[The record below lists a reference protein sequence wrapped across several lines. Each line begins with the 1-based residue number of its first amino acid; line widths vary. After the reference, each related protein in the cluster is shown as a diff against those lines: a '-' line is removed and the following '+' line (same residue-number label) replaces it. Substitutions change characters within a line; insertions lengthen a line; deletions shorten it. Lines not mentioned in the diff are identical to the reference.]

1 MYNLICC
8 VVLAISCMTFSHDKD
23 MSRAEFFKE
32 ELRLNEKQLITIN
45 GIDNRYRIKYQ
56 KLNSEIQFRNTELK
70 EVIYET
76 PFSEQKVKGILSKIS
91 EAESLIKLNN
101 IKHHFEIEDHLDSYQ
116 RMKFNERFSP

>member
-1 MYNLICC
+1 MNHIIVIIILLI
-8 VVLAISCMTFSHDKD
+8 SFFGHSHDRD

-32 ELRLNEKQLITIN
+32 ELRVNDNQLTTIN
-45 GIDNRYRIKYQ
+45 GIDNQYRIKYQ
-56 KLNSEIQFRNTELK
+56 KLKSEIQFRNTELK

-76 PFSEQKVKGILSKIS
+76 PFNEQKVKGILSKIS

-101 IKHHFEIEDHLDSYQ
+101 IKHHFEIEEHLDSYQ